1 MDELNDINPVE
12 KRLVDKAGAGRIPI
26 SASFELTPVCNL
38 KCDMCYVR
46 MGADEV
52 KRTGGLRS
60 REQWLHTAEELRQ
73 AGTLFL
79 LLTGGEPLL
88 YPEFADL
95 YVRLKQMGFI
105 LTINTNATLMTEE
118 VIGLFQ
124 KCRPRRVNVTL
135 YGSSNETYREL
146 CHVSEGFDRCMRGL
160 RLLKQGGID
169 TKINFTLLKKNY
181 ADYPR
186 LLEIARELDMP
197 VSVSSYLSVFRS
209 QTCTSQLDIPQIR
222 LDAGRVAEADIEYL
236 KFKKGDGY
244 SAYVEEMGG
253 FLQCNVPTVS
263 EGQGLTCRA
272 GKSSCW
278 INWQGVMTP
287 CVDMDTPAAS
297 LDRMLVAEA
306 WKMMTEERERLPL
319 HTECAGCALRPVCD
333 VCYANARN
341 EKRRCGSLHY
351 LCEMAA
357 AKKELLIKESE
368 NLRERTKYETE

>member
-1 MDELNDINPVE
+1 MSNVNIPRPTDASIILTYRCPMRCQMCNIWQNPT
-12 KRLVDKAGAGRIPI
+12 KK
-26 SASFELTPVCNL
+26 S
-38 KCDMCYVR
+38 
-46 MGADEV
+46 
-52 KRTGGLRS
+52 
-60 REQWLHTAEELRQ
+60 EELKASDLKSLPQ
-73 AGTLFL
+73 LKFIN
-79 LLTGGEPLL
+79 LTGGEPLL

-244 SAYVEEMGG
+244 SA
-253 FLQCNVPTVS
+253 
-263 EGQGLTCRA
+263 
-272 GKSSCW
+272 
-278 INWQGVMTP
+278 
-287 CVDMDTPAAS
+287 S
-297 LDRMLVAEA
+297 LV
-306 WKMMTEERERLPL
+306 
-319 HTECAGCALRPVCD
+319 G
-333 VCYANARN
+333 
-341 EKRRCGSLHY
+341 
-351 LCEMAA
+351 
-357 AKKELLIKESE
+357 
-368 NLRERTKYETE
+368 